1 MQEWAGD
8 AVATVSSGRVKGFR
22 RSGVATFLGIPYAA
36 APIGP
41 LRFQAPAPVAPWSGV
56 REALV
61 YGPTAPQPYRPSTL
75 IPEPT
80 IEGDDYLN
88 LNVFTPDPASQRR
101 PVLVW
106 IHGGGFFAGCNV
118 SPWYRGESFAKAGI
132 VLVSISYRL
141 GVEGFLPIKG
151 APSNRGVL
159 DWIAALSWIKDNIDA
174 FGGDPDNVTIAG
186 HSAGGM
192 ACATLLA
199 TPKARGLFNKAILM
213 SGSVEL
219 RGANRQMARFL
230 PRFEAI
236 LGAPATCAAL
246 AGLSQQRLIAAQE

>member
-88 LNVFTPDPASQRR
+88 LNVFAPDPASQRR

-118 SPWYRGESFAKAGI
+118 SRG
-132 VLVSISYRL
+132 
-141 GVEGFLPIKG
+141 
-151 APSNRGVL
+151 
-159 DWIAALSWIKDNIDA
+159 IAASPLQKRALSSSRSAIASASKA
-174 FGGDPDNVTIAG
+174 FCR
-186 HSAGGM
+186 S
-192 ACATLLA
+192 
-199 TPKARGLFNKAILM
+199 
-213 SGSVEL
+213 
-219 RGANRQMARFL
+219 
-230 PRFEAI
+230 
-236 LGAPATCAAL
+236 
-246 AGLSQQRLIAAQE
+246 